1 MYTISIKSEKPEIKG
16 TTDYYHDVDSD
27 GYTERMMYY
36 RPSSN
41 TTSIIVYSHTGGIIN
56 QHNFRGVLVEK
67 ADVFYTDYDSDSL
80 VEMNIFTH
88 SADSLFINTF
98 EPAAE
103 ESNNDL
109 TRFVDIAPLQD
120 GEAKYRISGGPQEDV
135 NGDGIN
141 EIYFAVSAGFT
152 LQPRNV
158 YYFDIPG
165 DKIRKSPCSGSGPRY
180 ELLGEDIDG
189 DGFIELWGK
198 VSAHGNVKKE
208 IPYPDRKAW
217 LMVFNHLLDFEF
229 APVPFSGHPSIAIP
243 RLLKTGQGNR
253 LAVLLD
259 NRGVADNCCDR
270 LMLFT
275 PRGEKLADLEAS
287 ELGLNRIDNIFIEGS
302 GILLHD
308 WEDGVIVR
316 CGPELKTRASFSGK
330 LLGGNVKGPYDMDSN
345 GKHEYISFI
354 DYSLHLI
361 DIRGKSLASTVFEN
375 SGSLKTDPVHINNYQ
390 GFSGILLKASEKNYL
405 LSLETRRKWL
415 IYSIKVIVV
424 FLLVY
429 LFVFLIQHI
438 QVRQERKKQLI
449 EKTLREYQLVA
460 IKKQINPHFIFNALT
475 SISAMNFRNRQDEA
489 NDYLVKFSHLMREVV
504 DSSDKNIVKL
514 KDEIAFIK
522 KYLDVENIRMGPSL
536 VYNIVL
542 PPEFENVEVPSM

>member
-1 MYTISIKSEKPEIKG
+1 
-16 TTDYYHDVDSD
+16 
-27 GYTERMMYY
+27 MYY

-189 DGFIELWGK
+189 DGFISFGAR
-198 VSAHGNVKKE
+198 SQ
-208 IPYPDRKAW
+208 
-217 LMVFNHLLDFEF
+217 LM
-229 APVPFSGHPSIAIP
+229 
-243 RLLKTGQGNR
+243 
-253 LAVLLD
+253 
-259 NRGVADNCCDR
+259 
-270 LMLFT
+270 
-275 PRGEKLADLEAS
+275 
-287 ELGLNRIDNIFIEGS
+287 
-302 GILLHD
+302 
-308 WEDGVIVR
+308 
-316 CGPELKTRASFSGK
+316 
-330 LLGGNVKGPYDMDSN
+330 
-345 GKHEYISFI
+345 
-354 DYSLHLI
+354 
-361 DIRGKSLASTVFEN
+361 
-375 SGSLKTDPVHINNYQ
+375 
-390 GFSGILLKASEKNYL
+390 
-405 LSLETRRKWL
+405 
-415 IYSIKVIVV
+415 
-424 FLLVY
+424 
-429 LFVFLIQHI
+429 
-438 QVRQERKKQLI
+438 
-449 EKTLREYQLVA
+449 
-460 IKKQINPHFIFNALT
+460 
-475 SISAMNFRNRQDEA
+475 AM
-489 NDYLVKFSHLMREVV
+489 
-504 DSSDKNIVKL
+504 
-514 KDEIAFIK
+514 
-522 KYLDVENIRMGPSL
+522 
-536 VYNIVL
+536 
-542 PPEFENVEVPSM
+542 